1 MKSFRFLLIIFCAIL
16 FYGCEDVL
24 SCIVPR
30 EPELKNNEFPIGS
43 TDTYYYA
50 EVKAEIRNEPR
61 DNDYD
66 YFFDFK
72 QPLPQG
78 LDYYVN
84 YRTISIEGMPETPGT
99 YQITLLLYVEGPFR
113 DDEVENMLCEN
124 STSKTFILI
133 VE

>member
-1 MKSFRFLLIIFCAIL
+1 MKSFRFVPILIGL
-16 FYGCEDVL
+16 FLFFGCDDVL

-30 EPELKNNEFPIGS
+30 EPELKNNKFPIGS
-43 TDTYYYA
+43 TETYYYA
-50 EVKAEIRNEPR
+50 EVNAEIRNEPQ

-66 YFFDFK
+66 YYFDFEE
-72 QPLPQG
+72 PLPPG

-84 YRTISIEGMPETPGT
+84 YRTISIEGQPELPGI

-113 DDEVENMLCEN
+113 DAAENVLLCEN
-124 STSKTFILI
+124 SISKTFTLI